1 MLGALALCAALAVW
15 WLGVEWLQGIPGL
28 DRFAGTSLED
38 SSVRGRLITW
48 GIAWR
53 GFWDHPFLGWG
64 PENFL
69 YLFNQHFD
77 PRLPAA
83 GLDQDWFD
91 RAHNQPLETL
101 ATAGMAGLAGYL
113 LFLALVW
120 RHLLH
125 LRRAGAISH
134 PLFSAAA
141 ALLLAYLVQ
150 NLFLFDHPTSLMMFF
165 FCLAW
170 WNALGADIRA
180 PAGDRA
186 APSTHPEAAGVT
198 GLPPWVLAGLM
209 GFAGFLYWHT
219 LILPPAQAS
228 RLVGEGVKNPD
239 PVAATAAFAAAL
251 AIPQQY
257 PGMVAYYYAQT
268 ALRHGGRARTLT
280 AREIDMLEGADT
292 ALRNAV
298 GRAAG
303 NSRDHFLLAQL
314 RTQLAKANP
323 AHFTQALAA
332 IDRALDLAPRR
343 QELYHLKGKIQLLQ
357 GHPAL
362 ALVTLRAALELEPR
376 VAASWKALAL
386 AQYQAGLVA
395 EAVASLRVADS
406 LMLQAS
412 DHPGD

>member
-1 MLGALALCAALAVW
+1 
-15 WLGVEWLQGIPGL
+15 
-28 DRFAGTSLED
+28 
-38 SSVRGRLITW
+38 
-48 GIAWR
+48 
-53 GFWDHPFLGWG
+53 
-64 PENFL
+64 
-69 YLFNQHFD
+69 
-77 PRLPAA
+77 
-83 GLDQDWFD
+83 
-91 RAHNQPLETL
+91 
-101 ATAGMAGLAGYL
+101 
-113 LFLALVW
+113 
-120 RHLLH
+120 
-125 LRRAGAISH
+125 
-134 PLFSAAA
+134 
-141 ALLLAYLVQ
+141 
-150 NLFLFDHPTSLMMFF
+150 
-165 FCLAW
+165 
-170 WNALGADIRA
+170 
-180 PAGDRA
+180 
-186 APSTHPEAAGVT
+186 
-198 GLPPWVLAGLM
+198 M

-292 ALRNAV
+292 ALRHAV

-357 GHPAL
+357 GDPAL